1 MFFKEKRVFI
11 TGTDTD
17 VGKTFVSVKLLNMT
31 REKGLNPGYFKPV
44 ATGGVFRNG
53 NLVSEDVLTVKE
65 QALIAD
71 DCNFINPVLYK
82 LAAAP
87 RIAAET
93 EAEVIDML
101 KIDNAYEAL
110 CRKYESFIV
119 EGIGGIYVPVTEE
132 ISVIDLIKKWE
143 LPVILVSKAVLG
155 NINQTVLSLKALQN
169 EGVNIIGVVVSYVTE
184 ELPGIAIEKSFI
196 VIEEMSKVPILAKFP
211 YEGESK

>member
-1 MFFKEKRVFI
+1 MFFNEKRVFI

-17 VGKTFVSVKLLNMT
+17 VGKTFVSVKLLNMM

-110 CRKYESFIV
+110 CSKYESFIV
-119 EGIGGIYVPVTEE
+119 EGVGALVTEDGDKPFKKGDVIYVPPFMKHSYKNTGSETLKFLCMIPNE
-132 ISVIDLIKKWE
+132 KKE
-143 LPVILVSKAVLG
+143 VKK
-155 NINQTVLSLKALQN
+155 TVNPFAT
-169 EGVNIIGVVVSYVTE
+169 GVANNC
-184 ELPGIAIEKSFI
+184 
-196 VIEEMSKVPILAKFP
+196 
-211 YEGESK
+211 